1 MSNVSGIGEEETIIK
16 GKPTLVRRVSNMLK
30 DGNYS
35 GPPLLFRHASM
46 RKLRHCCQN
55 LNLFPYLLYSYD
67 NSKSHPVARKVSLCL
82 GELLRNAVE
91 RFFFIYK
98 FLRYT
103 ALQEIGVEK
112 VASLKPAKKE
122 EEETK
127 KVEDEVA
134 PEEEKP
140 LTRKFRCFERQ
151 RRKRIPILL
160 TLAVYLAPLILVS
173 ETIALCSLLLFDK
186 YTPGFVFLISA
197 LMFLGCIAFRVF
209 FHDAN
214 EKCGANGRNRNKC
227 DPNKKK
233 VQ

>member
-1 MSNVSGIGEEETIIK
+1 MSNVSGIAEEETIIK

-46 RKLRHCCQN
+46 QKLRHCCQN

-67 NSKSHPVARKVSLCL
+67 NSKSHPVARKVSLCI
-82 GELLRNAVE
+82 GDLLRNIVE

-103 ALQEIGVEK
+103 ALQEIATDK
-112 VASLKPAKKE
+112 VSTPIKQEKKE
-122 EEETK
+122 DKNDDVVRVEEQKPIVK
-127 KVEDEVA
+127 KFQ
-134 PEEEKP
+134 
-140 LTRKFRCFERQ
+140 RFERQ
-151 RRKRIPILL
+151 RRKRIPIFLI
-160 TLAVYLAPLILVS
+160 LAVYLAPLILAS
-173 ETIALCSLLLFDK
+173 ELVALFSLLIFGK

-209 FHDAN
+209 FHDIN
-214 EKCGANGRNRNKC
+214 EKCGMNNNGNKC
-227 DPNKKK
+227 DSKKKK

>member
-1 MSNVSGIGEEETIIK
+1 MSNVSGISEEETIIK

-46 RKLRHCCQN
+46 QKLRHCCQN

-82 GELLRNAVE
+82 TELLRDIVQ

-103 ALQEIGVEK
+103 ALQDIGAEK
-112 VASLKPAKKE
+112 SSSLKSKKTGEKDDVARVE
-122 EEETK
+122 EQK
-127 KVEDEVA
+127 Q
-134 PEEEKP
+134 
-140 LTRKFRCFERQ
+140 LTVQKFQRFERQ
-151 RRKRIPILL
+151 RRQRIPIFL
-160 TLAVYLAPLILVS
+160 TLAVYLAPLILAF
-173 ETIALCSLLLFDK
+173 ELIALCSLLIFDK

-197 LMFLGCIAFRVF
+197 LMFLGCIAFRVL
-209 FHDAN
+209 FHDAS
-214 EKCGANGRNRNKC
+214 EKCGVNNRNENNKC
-227 DPNKKK
+227 ERKKKK